1 MSRTWGRVVLAVGL
15 VGVVINA
22 VDWAVSG
29 SVSWSDAFPLFLT
42 AVAGAELSTGPRR
55 RALRT
60 AAAVILL
67 TVGFAVGVPAAADL
81 VAGAPV
87 DWLDLTLGVLTA
99 LYVVV
104 GTAALLARRRA
115 NRSAPA

>member
-15 VGVVINA
+15 VGVVISG

-29 SVSWSDAFPLFLT
+29 RVAWSDAFPLFL
-42 AVAGAELSTGPRR
+42 AAAAGAELSTGARR

-60 AAAVILL
+60 AAAVVLL

-81 VAGAPV
+81 VSGAPV
-87 DWLDLTLGVLTA
+87 DWLDLTLGVLTV
-99 LYVVV
+99 LYAVV
-104 GTAALLARRRA
+104 GTVALLARRRA
-115 NRSAPA
+115 NGSAPA

>member
-1 MSRTWGRVVLAVGL
+1 MS
-15 VGVVINA
+15 
-22 VDWAVSG
+22 
-29 SVSWSDAFPLFLT
+29 
-42 AVAGAELSTGPRR
+42 
-55 RALRT
+55 
-60 AAAVILL
+60 
-67 TVGFAVGVPAAADL
+67 PAAAAL

-99 LYVVV
+99 FYVVV